1 MNKEDITPQKD
12 PHENSDIN
20 QTLLVTVIGWG
31 FKISFGVIWIP
42 CWLLYK
48 LVYIAIPAGLVAG
61 AVATKMGHGKLVHDS
76 VLPFV
81 LLTGLGLFLRFY
93 IYAINLRT
101 VEEIWDDD
109 AIGEDGL
116 TKDERRT
123 QDTKKD
129 VKKLLEKKWFKW
141 VSRSFTVI
149 WLFMGCLSFHF
160 SEGGII
166 RAGSQGYWITVVWGI
181 GMVPMILIVGLITY
195 PCQGNS
201 RGGGGSNKG
210 LMNKRRI
217 IWERVELI
225 IRVIAII
232 FCVSL
237 FVVFCGA
244 MGLKMGGPIAAAIAG
259 LSALA
264 IMVTG
269 IVVIFKQHKEESEV
283 EEKNKTK
290 AAKLFRKSAEQ
301 GHASAQFNLGV
312 MYETGQ
318 GVPEDKAEATKWI
331 RKAAEQGD
339 EDAKAWLGKNTKE
352 SKAS

>member
-1 MNKEDITPQKD
+1 MITEDITPRKD

-20 QTLLVTVIGWG
+20 QTLLATIIGWG
-31 FKISFGVIWIP
+31 FMISFGVLWIP

-93 IYAINLRT
+93 IYAINLKT
-101 VEEIWDDD
+101 VDELFCED
-109 AIGEDGL
+109 AIEEE
-116 TKDERRT
+116 ERRK
-123 QDTKKD
+123 QEIKKD

-149 WLFMGCLSFHF
+149 WLFMGCLVFHF

-166 RAGSQGYWITVVWGI
+166 RTGSQGYWITVVWVI
-181 GMVPMILIVGLITY
+181 GMFPMILIVGLITY

-201 RGGGGSNKG
+201 RGSSGRNKG

-225 IRVIAII
+225 IKVISII

-301 GHASAQFNLGV
+301 GHVSAQFSLGV

-318 GVPEDKAEATKWI
+318 GVPEDKAEAIKWI

-339 EDAKAWLGKNTKE
+339 EDAKKWLGINTKE
-352 SKAS
+352 NGE

>member
-1 MNKEDITPQKD
+1 MITEDITPRKD

-20 QTLLVTVIGWG
+20 QTLLATIIGWG
-31 FKISFGVIWIP
+31 FMISFGVLWIP

-93 IYAINLRT
+93 IYAINLKT
-101 VEEIWDDD
+101 VDELFCED
-109 AIGEDGL
+109 AIEEE
-116 TKDERRT
+116 ERRK
-123 QDTKKD
+123 QEIKKD

-149 WLFMGCLSFHF
+149 WLFMGCLVFHF

-166 RAGSQGYWITVVWGI
+166 RTGSQGYWITVVWVI
-181 GMVPMILIVGLITY
+181 GMFPMILIVGLITY

-201 RGGGGSNKG
+201 RGSSGRNKG

-225 IRVIAII
+225 IKVISII

-301 GHASAQFNLGV
+301 GHVSAQFNLGV

-318 GVPEDKAEATKWI
+318 GVPEDKAEAIKWI

-339 EDAKAWLGKNTKE
+339 EDAKTWLGINTKE
-352 SKAS
+352 NGE

>member
-1 MNKEDITPQKD
+1 MITEDITPRKD

-20 QTLLVTVIGWG
+20 QTLLATVIGWG
-31 FKISFGVIWIP
+31 FMISFGVFWIP

-76 VLPFV
+76 VLPFF

-93 IYAINLRT
+93 IYAINLRS
-101 VEEIWDDD
+101 VDDFGED
-109 AIGEDGL
+109 AIKE
-116 TKDERRT
+116 DERRK

-149 WLFMGCLSFHF
+149 WLFMGYLSFHF
-160 SEGGII
+160 SEGGIVSS
-166 RAGSQGYWITVVWGI
+166 GSEGYWITVIWSI
-181 GMVPMILIVGLITY
+181 GMIPMIFIVGLITY
-195 PCQGNS
+195 PSQDDS
-201 RGGGGSNKG
+201 RGGSGSNKG

-217 IWERVELI
+217 IWERVEFI
-225 IRVIAII
+225 MRVIAII

-237 FVVFCGA
+237 FVGFCGA
-244 MGLKMGGPIAAAIAG
+244 MGLKMGGPITAAIAG
-259 LSALA
+259 FLALA

-269 IVVIFKQHKEESEV
+269 IVVIFKQHKEASEV
-283 EEKNKTK
+283 EKKNKAK
-290 AAKLFRKSAEQ
+290 AAKLFRKAAEQ
-301 GHASAQFNLGV
+301 GHVSAQFNLGV
-312 MYETGQ
+312 MYETGE

-339 EDAKAWLGKNTKE
+339 EDAKAWLGISTKE
-352 SKAS
+352 NRE

>member
-1 MNKEDITPQKD
+1 MITEDTTPHRD
-12 PHENSDIN
+12 THENSDIN
-20 QTLLVTVIGWG
+20 QTLLATVIGWG
-31 FKISFGVIWIP
+31 FMISFGVFWIP

-101 VEEIWDDD
+101 VDEL
-109 AIGEDGL
+109 IGEDAI
-116 TKDERRT
+116 KEDERRKL
-123 QDTKKD
+123 DMKKD

-149 WLFMGCLSFHF
+149 WLFMGCLSFYF
-160 SEGGII
+160 SEGGIVSS
-166 RAGSQGYWITVVWGI
+166 GSEGYWITVIWSI
-181 GMVPMILIVGLITY
+181 GMIPMIFIVGLITY
-195 PCQGNS
+195 PSQDDS
-201 RGGGGSNKG
+201 RGGSGSNKG

-217 IWERVELI
+217 IWERVEFI
-225 IRVIAII
+225 MRVIAII

-237 FVVFCGA
+237 FVGFCGA

-259 LSALA
+259 FLALA

-269 IVVIFKQHKEESEV
+269 IVVIFKQHKEASEV
-283 EEKNKTK
+283 EKKNKAK
-290 AAKLFRKSAEQ
+290 AAKLFRKAAEQ
-301 GHASAQFNLGV
+301 GHVSAQFNLGV
-312 MYETGQ
+312 MYETGE

-339 EDAKAWLGKNTKE
+339 EDAKAWLGICTKE
-352 SKAS
+352 NRE

>member
-1 MNKEDITPQKD
+1 M
-12 PHENSDIN
+12 
-20 QTLLVTVIGWG
+20 
-31 FKISFGVIWIP
+31 ISFGVFWIP

-101 VEEIWDDD
+101 VDEL
-109 AIGEDGL
+109 IGEDAI
-116 TKDERRT
+116 KEDERRK

-149 WLFMGCLSFHF
+149 WLFMGYLSFHF
-160 SEGGII
+160 SEGGIVSS
-166 RAGSQGYWITVVWGI
+166 GSEGYWITVIWSI
-181 GMVPMILIVGLITY
+181 GMIPMIFIVGLITY
-195 PCQGNS
+195 PSQDDS
-201 RGGGGSNKG
+201 RGGSGSNKG

-225 IRVIAII
+225 IKVISII

-269 IVVIFKQHKEESEV
+269 IVVIFKKHKEESEV

-301 GHASAQFNLGV
+301 GHVSAQFNLGV

-352 SKAS
+352 NRE

>member
-1 MNKEDITPQKD
+1 MNTEDITPRKD

-76 VLPFV
+76 ILPFF

-101 VEEIWDDD
+101 VEEIWDDY

-116 TKDERRT
+116 TEDERRK

-149 WLFMGCLSFHF
+149 WLFMGYLSFHF

-166 RAGSQGYWITVVWGI
+166 TTGSQGYWITVVWGI
-181 GMVPMILIVGLITY
+181 GMFPMILIVGLITY
-195 PCQGNS
+195 PS
-201 RGGGGSNKG
+201 
-210 LMNKRRI
+210 
-217 IWERVELI
+217 
-225 IRVIAII
+225 
-232 FCVSL
+232 
-237 FVVFCGA
+237 
-244 MGLKMGGPIAAAIAG
+244 
-259 LSALA
+259 
-264 IMVTG
+264 
-269 IVVIFKQHKEESEV
+269 
-283 EEKNKTK
+283 
-290 AAKLFRKSAEQ
+290 
-301 GHASAQFNLGV
+301 
-312 MYETGQ
+312 
-318 GVPEDKAEATKWI
+318 
-331 RKAAEQGD
+331 QGD
-339 EDAKAWLGKNTKE
+339 
-352 SKAS
+352 S

>member
-1 MNKEDITPQKD
+1 MNTEDTTPHRD
-12 PHENSDIN
+12 TRENSDIN
-20 QTLLVTVIGWG
+20 QTLLATVIGWG
-31 FKISFGVIWIP
+31 FMISFGVFWIP

-101 VEEIWDDD
+101 VDEL
-109 AIGEDGL
+109 IGEDAF
-116 TKDERRT
+116 KEDERRK

-149 WLFMGCLSFHF
+149 WLFMGYLSFHF
-160 SEGGII
+160 SEGGIVSS
-166 RAGSQGYWITVVWGI
+166 GSEGYWITVIWSI
-181 GMVPMILIVGLITY
+181 GMIPMIFIVGLITY
-195 PCQGNS
+195 PSQDDS
-201 RGGGGSNKG
+201 RGGSGSNKG

-225 IRVIAII
+225 IKVISII

-269 IVVIFKQHKEESEV
+269 IVVIFKKHKEESEV

-301 GHASAQFNLGV
+301 CPIQLGCHV
-312 MYETGQ
+312 
-318 GVPEDKAEATKWI
+318 
-331 RKAAEQGD
+331 
-339 EDAKAWLGKNTKE
+339 
-352 SKAS
+352 

>member
-1 MNKEDITPQKD
+1 MNTEDTTPHRD
-12 PHENSDIN
+12 PHKASDMKHN
-20 QTLLVTVIGWG
+20 LLVTVIGWI
-31 FKISFGVIWIP
+31 FKISFVMIWCP

-48 LVYIAIPAGLVAG
+48 LVYIAIPAGLVAS
-61 AVATKMGHGKLVHDS
+61 AIATKMGHGKLVHDS
-76 VLPFV
+76 ILPFF

-93 IYAINLRT
+93 IYAINLRPA
-101 VEEIWDDD
+101 EEILRDNS
-109 AIGEDGL
+109 EEEE
-116 TKDERRT
+116 KRR
-123 QDTKKD
+123 QETKKD

-149 WLFMGCLSFHF
+149 WLFLGCLGFYY
-160 SEGGII
+160 SEGGIV
-166 RAGSQGYWITVVWGI
+166 RTGSQGYWITVVWVI
-181 GMVPMILIVGLITY
+181 GMFPMILIVGLITY

-201 RGGGGSNKG
+201 RGSSGRNKG

-225 IRVIAII
+225 IKVISII

-301 GHASAQFNLGV
+301 GHVSAQFNLGV

-318 GVPEDKAEATKWI
+318 GVPEDKAEAIKWI

-339 EDAKAWLGKNTKE
+339 EDAKTWLGINTKE
-352 SKAS
+352 NGE

>member
-1 MNKEDITPQKD
+1 MITEDITPRKD

-20 QTLLVTVIGWG
+20 QTLLATVIGWG
-31 FKISFGVIWIP
+31 FMISFGMIWIP

-61 AVATKMGHGKLVHDS
+61 AVATKMGHGKLAHDS

-101 VEEIWDDD
+101 VDELISED
-109 AIGEDGL
+109 AFKE
-116 TKDERRT
+116 DERRS
-123 QDTKKD
+123 QEMKKD

-149 WLFMGCLSFHF
+149 WLFMGCLVFHF
-160 SEGGII
+160 SEGGVI
-166 RAGSQGYWITVVWGI
+166 RTGSQGYWITVVWGI

-290 AAKLFRKSAEQ
+290 AAKLFHKSAEQ

>member
-1 MNKEDITPQKD
+1 MITEDITPRKD

-20 QTLLVTVIGWG
+20 QTLLATIIGWG
-31 FKISFGVIWIP
+31 FMISFGVLWIP

-93 IYAINLRT
+93 IYAINLKT
-101 VEEIWDDD
+101 VDEL
-109 AIGEDGL
+109 IGEDAIEEE
-116 TKDERRT
+116 ERRK
-123 QDTKKD
+123 QEIKKD

-149 WLFMGCLSFHF
+149 WLFMGCLVFHF

-166 RAGSQGYWITVVWGI
+166 RTGSQGYWITVVWVI
-181 GMVPMILIVGLITY
+181 GMFPMILIVGLITY

-201 RGGGGSNKG
+201 RGSSGRNKG

-225 IRVIAII
+225 IKVISII

-301 GHASAQFNLGV
+301 GHVSAQFNLGV

-318 GVPEDKAEATKWI
+318 GVPEDKAEAIKWI

-339 EDAKAWLGKNTKE
+339 EDAKTWLGINTKE
-352 SKAS
+352 NGE

>member
-1 MNKEDITPQKD
+1 M
-12 PHENSDIN
+12 
-20 QTLLVTVIGWG
+20 
-31 FKISFGVIWIP
+31 ISFGVFWIP

-101 VEEIWDDD
+101 VDEL
-109 AIGEDGL
+109 IGEDAF
-116 TKDERRT
+116 KEDERRK

-149 WLFMGCLSFHF
+149 WLFMGYLSFHF
-160 SEGGII
+160 SEGGIVSS
-166 RAGSQGYWITVVWGI
+166 GSEGYWITVIWSI
-181 GMVPMILIVGLITY
+181 GMIPMIFIVGLITY
-195 PCQGNS
+195 PSQDDS
-201 RGGGGSNKG
+201 RGGSGSNKG

-225 IRVIAII
+225 IKVISII

-269 IVVIFKQHKEESEV
+269 IVVIFKKHKEESEV

-301 GHASAQFNLGV
+301 GHVSAQFNLGV

-352 SKAS
+352 NRE